1 MGWSKTTANANRDLS
16 NRPTSSDPC
25 TLVER
30 NRTDAPRQVLMMR
43 CLKFAWFL
51 VLAFTAASAQ
61 DKTIDVEN
69 STITIHV
76 GKAGLFSA
84 AGHEHWVN
92 APISAGTFNDSDP
105 LHVEFTVDAR
115 RMALKP
121 DPKIDA
127 ATQAEIQKDMQEM
140 TLESGK
146 YPEVTFR
153 SSRVEKQAEA
163 LWKVEGLLTL
173 HGVTKPVAVTVQ
185 RSGETYAGHAS
196 IKQTDFGI
204 KPVSAGGGLVKVKNE
219 VELDFQIRNT
229 RK

>member
-1 MGWSKTTANANRDLS
+1 M
-16 NRPTSSDPC
+16 
-25 TLVER
+25 
-30 NRTDAPRQVLMMR
+30 
-43 CLKFAWFL
+43 LKFPWFL
-51 VLAFTAASAQ
+51 VAALTAASAQ
-61 DKTIDVEN
+61 DKTIDVEH

-92 APISAGTFNDSDP
+92 APISAGTFSDSEP
-105 LHVEFTVDAR
+105 LHVEFRVDAA
-115 RMALKP
+115 RMAVKP

-127 ATQAEIQKDMQEM
+127 STQAQIQKDMQEM

-146 YPEVTFR
+146 YPEITFR
-153 SSRVEKQAEA
+153 SSRVEKQAEG

-173 HGVTKPVAVTVQ
+173 HGVPKTVAVTV
-185 RSGETYAGHAS
+185 RRTGETYAGHAN

-204 KPVSAGGGLVKVKNE
+204 KPVTVGGGLVKVKNE
-219 VELDFQIRNT
+219 LEVEFEISAA

>member
-1 MGWSKTTANANRDLS
+1 M
-16 NRPTSSDPC
+16 
-25 TLVER
+25 
-30 NRTDAPRQVLMMR
+30 RTVIDR
-43 CLKFAWFL
+43 WFFVVAL
-51 VLAFTAASAQ
+51 TAASAQ

-76 GKAGLFSA
+76 GKTGLFSA

-105 LHVEFTVDAR
+105 LHVEFTVDAK
-115 RMALKP
+115 RMAVKP

-127 ATQAEIQKDMQEM
+127 ATQAQIQKDMQEM
-140 TLESGK
+140 TLESRK
-146 YPEVTFR
+146 YPEITFR
-153 SSRVEKQAEA
+153 SSRVEKQAQVS
-163 LWKVEGLLTL
+163 WKVEGLLTL
-173 HGVTKPVAVTVQ
+173 HGLTKPVAVTVQ
-185 RSGETYAGHAS
+185 RTGETYAGHAT

-219 VELDFQIRNT
+219 LELDFRISST